1 MHLKENMMTNPVPR
15 YASLPVR
22 PQLIRDAQLLTFFL
36 EPDPHIVAALVP
48 FPLAPLHDGRMILNM
63 WSHSDP
69 TGTTGFGGIGPM
81 SVSYL
86 AVEVAGEEG
95 ATADESMR
103 FPGRL
108 WLHHWSSLEQARNYA
123 AAASGLDIMPGKTTI
138 RTEGDRMLAELS
150 IAGRKVISAAA
161 RVGHEKRRTVTGN
174 SIYYAQRAAGEGGM
188 EVAQFDIP
196 WISDVFDANMPDVK
210 FSFPDG
216 AAPALLSVP
225 QLPRVLGVTL
235 RTITLVPYLV
245 RRVMS

>member
-1 MHLKENMMTNPVPR
+1 MPSPGMR
-15 YASLPVR
+15 A
-22 PQLIRDAQLLTFFL
+22 LI
-36 EPDPHIVAALVP
+36 PG
-48 FPLAPLHDGRMILNM
+48 PLAPLRDGRVILNM
-63 WSHSDP
+63 WSHSDA

-86 AVEVAGEEG
+86 AIEVAGEEG
-95 ATADESMR
+95 AIADGSTR

-123 AAASGLDIMPGKTTI
+123 AAASGLDIKRGETTI

-150 IAGRKVISAAA
+150 IAGRRVISASA

-174 SIYYAQRAAGEGGM
+174 SIYYAQRAAVEGGM

-196 WISDVFDANMPDVK
+196 WISDVFDADTPDVE
-210 FSFPDG
+210 FSFSEDTTPL
-216 AAPALLSVP
+216 LLSDP
-225 QLPRVLGVTL
+225 QHPRVLGVTL